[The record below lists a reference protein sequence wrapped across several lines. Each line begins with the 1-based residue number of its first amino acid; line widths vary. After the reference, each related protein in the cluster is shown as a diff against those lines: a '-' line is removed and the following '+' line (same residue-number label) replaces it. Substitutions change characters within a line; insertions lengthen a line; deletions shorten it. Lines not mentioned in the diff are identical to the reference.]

1 MPEIK
6 KIGLV
11 VMGNISVG
19 GGYPRVVYDL
29 ITVLN
34 ELGKEVYL
42 LTPFSPDY
50 KKIEQLYGPIKIK
63 KVYALNKVKSIFSIE
78 DVIRRKLMKREF
90 KKMANEVDFIFDI
103 CGRVMDKY
111 LPKNFDKNNYVI
123 WALTTLDRGEWKKF
137 NNFVRNIKEII
148 QMSLSSKKFL
158 PSKDVKIYAFDQWTK
173 ENLITKCSLNPDE
186 QCLYPPIHIE
196 DFRYRGN
203 KKKNQIVVNG
213 RINPIKRIEDSIN
226 IFYEGT
232 KNNPEY
238 NLVILGGMTPESEAY
253 IKYLGELAEKLSIK
267 DRVKI
272 IKDPSF
278 NQVKEELLNS
288 KILID
293 SERDVNLTM
302 TSIEAMAAGNI
313 ILGYKNSNNYKEILE
328 EGKYGYGFLS
338 VEEGSNELKKILKKM
353 KEVKYNNM
361 PSIERS
367 KFFSREKFVE
377 RVKKIIGEEN
387 EK

>member
-6 KIGLV
+6 KVGIV
-11 VMGNISVG
+11 AMGNISVG

-34 ELGKEVYL
+34 EMGKEVYL
-42 LTPFSPDY
+42 LSPFNPNY
-50 KKIEQLYGPIKIK
+50 KKIEELYGQIKIK
-63 KVYALNKVKSIFSIE
+63 KVYPLSKIKSLFAVE
-78 DVIRRKLMKREF
+78 DTIRRKLLKNNF
-90 KKMANEVDFIFDI
+90 KKMAKEVDFIFDI

-111 LPKNFDKNNYVI
+111 LPKSFDKNNYVV
-123 WALTTLDRGEWKKF
+123 WALTSMDRGEWKKF
-137 NNFVRNIKEII
+137 NNLSRNIKEII
-148 QMSLSSKKFL
+148 QMSLTSEKFL
-158 PSKDVKIYAFDQWTK
+158 PGKDVRIYAFDQWTRN
-173 ENLITKCSLNPDE
+173 NLINKSYLNPEE
-186 QCLYPPIHIE
+186 QCLYPAIQTEH
-196 DFRYRGN
+196 FLNKGN
-203 KKKNQIVVNG
+203 KKKNQIVVSG

-226 IFYEGT
+226 IFYGGT

-238 NLVILGGMTPESEAY
+238 NLVIIGGMTPESETY
-253 IKYLGELAEKLSIK
+253 IKYLNEITEKLNIQ

-278 NQVKEELLNS
+278 DKIKEELLNS

-313 ILGYKNSNNYKEILE
+313 ILGYKKSNNYQEILG

-338 VEEGSNELKKILKKM
+338 VEEGAEVLRKILKKIDS
-353 KEVKYNNM
+353 KECNNFS
-361 PSIERS
+361 SIERS
-367 KFFSREKFVE
+367 KFFSRDKFAE
-377 RVKKIIGEEN
+377 RVKEII
-387 EK
+387 EKH